1 MAHPTC
7 HVAAIY
13 CDRRSRTRSS
23 NSDFATPPP
32 GSTSYM
38 RWKISGHLRKLE
50 MIPLSSAPTSAP
62 VPARAIAAAP
72 LARAI
77 AAAPLACSHRRS
89 TSCRCGHRPLRSA
102 LVARH
107 RRPAHLLRLHLVACG
122 CPSFSSLARALAR
135 CVQAL
140 LSQRGHRARQR
151 RPKGRPHSSLTALLI
166 LPVAVFTARDDP
178 QSAFRAA
185 RVRLEP
191 LHLWRRRLG

>member
-1 MAHPTC
+1 M
-7 HVAAIY
+7 Y

-23 NSDFATPPP
+23 NSDFAPPLP
-32 GSTSYM
+32 GSSRYM
-38 RWKISGHLRKLE
+38 RCTISRRLRELETSTPLLPPVLRCSAAGHRG
-50 MIPLSSAPTSAP
+50 S
-62 VPARAIAAAP
+62 
-72 LARAI
+72 
-77 AAAPLACSHRRS
+77 
-89 TSCRCGHRPLRSA
+89 SCRCGRRPLRSA

-107 RRPAHLLRLHLVACG
+107 RRPARLLRLHRVACG
-122 CPSFSSLARALAR
+122 CLSFSSLARALAR

-140 LSQRGHRARQR
+140 LPQRGHHARQR
-151 RPKGRPHSSLTALLI
+151 RPEGCPHRSLTAPLI